1 MWRFFSGTKLS
12 PSQHR
17 LTQTNSGLAV
27 PRQDLPSCPRR
38 AGTSFVLGRLGGDRL
53 AFSLPCQICR
63 VSPQSSAR
71 ALKNREKNTKS
82 QVLLPPIPV
91 LPMLLPASALLG
103 EQRTS
108 QPQRGTCAGTGCF
121 HGCFR
126 VRAAVPCRG
135 GAAFPCESLFF
146 KLGCV
151 HCWGTCK
158 VSCLTSPQLRYL
170 MGVRMPGAKTPAA
183 QALEELRAVLGASS
197 VHIPSP
203 TVSPSFCTLLKQ
215 PGLPEL

>member
-1 MWRFFSGTKLS
+1 MHGTVKMCMWRFFFWHKTFSLPAQTDSDKLWACSAPARFAIVPKKSGD
-12 PSQHR
+12 QFH
-17 LTQTNSGLAV
+17 
-27 PRQDLPSCPRR
+27 
-38 AGTSFVLGRLGGDRL
+38 LGGDRL

-103 EQRTS
+103 EQPTS

-126 VRAAVPCRG
+126 VGAAVPCRG

-158 VSCLTSPQLRYL
+158 VSCLTSPQL
-170 MGVRMPGAKTPAA
+170 
-183 QALEELRAVLGASS
+183 
-197 VHIPSP
+197 
-203 TVSPSFCTLLKQ
+203 
-215 PGLPEL
+215 